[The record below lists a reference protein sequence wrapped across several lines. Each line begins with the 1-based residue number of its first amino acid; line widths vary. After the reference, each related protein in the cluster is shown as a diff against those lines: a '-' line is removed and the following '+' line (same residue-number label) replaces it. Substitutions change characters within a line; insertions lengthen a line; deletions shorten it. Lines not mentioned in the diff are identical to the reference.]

1 MLLRQL
7 IKKIVYSASFGGFVV
22 GFFGGG
28 GGCCFSLSK
37 EIRERKMKME
47 EIRKQQLMKAGSR
60 LPRIL
65 TQKSALFSVL
75 P

>member
-7 IKKIVYSASFGGFVV
+7 IKKIVYSASFGGLAV
-22 GFFGGG
+22 GFFGG